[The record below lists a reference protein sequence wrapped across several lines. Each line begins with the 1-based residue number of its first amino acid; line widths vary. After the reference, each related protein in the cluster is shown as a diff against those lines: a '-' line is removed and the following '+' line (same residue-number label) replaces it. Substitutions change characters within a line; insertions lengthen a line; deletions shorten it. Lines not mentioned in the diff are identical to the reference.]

1 MAFFNKVACFTDIHF
16 GMKGNSRIHNDD
28 CEAFIYWFID
38 QAKAHGCETCIF
50 LGDWHHHRSS
60 TNVSTMNYTVSN
72 MERLGKAFEKVYVI
86 MGNHDLFYR
95 DKREINSMEF
105 IRNIP
110 NIHIVNEWIETEDV
124 AIVPWIVQNEWKRIP
139 QMKQRYMFGHFELPY
154 FQMNAMVE
162 MPDVGG
168 IKAEHFVN
176 QEYMFTGHFHKRQV
190 RKNIS
195 YMGNAFPHNYAD
207 AGDDER
213 GMMILEYGGAP
224 KYYNWPD
231 MPRYRN
237 YKISQLLADPDGL
250 LKEKMYVRVTLDI
263 KISYEEA
270 NFIRE
275 TFISKYNLRELQLIP
290 EQVNQA
296 QETTATIEKF
306 DSVDQIVVK
315 QLESVDSQTYD
326 KKILMAIYNNLDVNN

>member
-1 MAFFNKVACFTDIHF
+1 
-16 GMKGNSRIHNDD
+16 
-28 CEAFIYWFID
+28 
-38 QAKAHGCETCIF
+38 
-50 LGDWHHHRSS
+50 
-60 TNVSTMNYTVSN
+60 
-72 MERLGKAFEKVYVI
+72 MERLGQAFEKTYVI

-105 IRNIP
+105 VRNIP
-110 NIHIVNEWIETEDV
+110 NVHLVNEWIETEDV
-124 AIVPWIVQNEWKRIP
+124 AIIPWIVQDEWKRIP
-139 QMKQRYMFGHFELPY
+139 HMKQRYMFGHFELPY

-190 RKNIS
+190 RNNIS

-213 GMMILEYGGAP
+213 GMMILEYGGKP
-224 KYYNWPD
+224 KYINWPD

-237 YKISQLLADPDGL
+237 YKISQLLSDPEGL

-275 TFISKYNLRELQLIP
+275 TFIEKYKLRELQLIP
-290 EQVNQA
+290 EQLDQA
-296 QETTATIEKF
+296 KQTTAKVEKF

-326 KKILMAIYNNLDVNN
+326 KKILMAIYNNLDVKN

>member
-1 MAFFNKVACFTDIHF
+1 MAFFKKVACFTDIHF
-16 GMKGNSRIHNDD
+16 GMKGNSRVHNDD

-72 MERLGKAFEKVYVI
+72 MERLGQAFEKTYVI

-105 IRNIP
+105 VRNIP
-110 NIHIVNEWIETEDV
+110 NVHLVNEWLETEDV
-124 AIVPWIVQNEWKRIP
+124 AIIPWIVQDEWKRIP
-139 QMKQRYMFGHFELPY
+139 HMKQRYMFGHFELPY
-154 FQMNAMVE
+154 FQMNAIVE

-190 RKNIS
+190 RNNIS

-213 GMMILEYGGAP
+213 GMMILEYGGKP
-224 KYYNWPD
+224 KYINWPD

-237 YKISQLLADPDGL
+237 YKISQLLSDPEGL

-275 TFISKYNLRELQLIP
+275 TFIEKYKLRELQLIP
-290 EQVNQA
+290 EQLDQA
-296 QETTATIEKF
+296 KQTTAKVEKF

-315 QLESVDSQTYD
+315 QLESVESQTYD
-326 KKILMAIYNNLDVNN
+326 KKILMAIYNNLDVKN